1 MEKSSI
7 RVPLLLVSLIILGSN
22 MSPFLLLAQC
32 KGTKMDLAGQLA
44 NCLHDAFRKNA
55 GIDYLHRLYD
65 SLSCVHQDNN
75 GKTLLENI
83 TKPAVDRLNSTM
95 KFLQD
100 LKKNL
105 QQFSSKSQRTNVSY
119 CCQENAKSFDKRVL
133 SSVDLSQGCTIS
145 ESYEVTDGDL
155 TFNNEVLSGFQKNFN
170 KSSFVSWQ
178 YYGSVNG
185 EYLQYPSNQR
195 HCDGNSSKFDPRFK

>member
-44 NCLHDAFRKNA
+44 DCLHDAFRKNA

-145 ESYEVTDGDL
+145 ESYEVTDGDS

-170 KSSFVSWQ
+170 KSSLVSWH